1 MPVVARQIQPSEA
14 SNRPLPTQIQN
25 ALEATA
31 VFTMGSLI
39 RQISDLARLSEDLM
53 GGMAEEIGAINE
65 RTRALE
71 RRLSVIQQH
80 VAGMDVEKERKCGMV
95 SILQ

>member
-1 MPVVARQIQPSEA
+1 MPVVARQIQPSLA
-14 SNRPLPTQIQN
+14 SNRPLPTQLQN

-31 VFTMGSLI
+31 VFTVGSLI

-53 GGMAEEIGAINE
+53 GEMAEEIGAIND
-65 RTRALE
+65 RTKALG

-80 VAGMDVEKERKCGMV
+80 VAAMDVEREGECG
-95 SILQ
+95 

>member
-1 MPVVARQIQPSEA
+1 MPVVARQIQPSLA
-14 SNRPLPTQIQN
+14 SNRPLPTQLQN

-31 VFTMGSLI
+31 VFTFGSLI

-53 GGMAEEIGAINE
+53 GEMAEEIRAIND
-65 RTRALE
+65 RTKALG

-80 VAGMDVEKERKCGMV
+80 VAAMDVEREGECG
-95 SILQ
+95 